1 MTKDEVLPPGAFVI
15 DWSFVIRASSFPPQA
30 GYTTPWSIIA
40 FATLRK
46 PAMLAPL
53 T

>member
-1 MTKDEVLPPGAFVI
+1 MIVSDLCFICVNLRLEAPSRKRQTK
-15 DWSFVIRASSFPPQA
+15 
-30 GYTTPWSIIA
+30 PWSIIA

-46 PAMLAPL
+46 PAMFAPF

>member
-1 MTKDEVLPPGAFVI
+1 MR
-15 DWSFVIRASSFPPQA
+15 SFRVVVDFGMQNLNFPRSVD
-30 GYTTPWSIIA
+30 YTTPWSIIA

-46 PAMLAPL
+46 PAMLAPF